1 MNASLVEKALQIDS
15 LPDSLPQMRVPD
27 PQIDVPMENNS
38 QLLYDYSKL
47 QEVAKDQV
55 KKLMEKKEAGQMRR
69 RN

>member
-38 QLLYDYSKL
+38 QLEYDCRKL